1 MTDPP
6 SVVVVTDANVLI
18 NLIHTRRLAI
28 LGELPGLRFVVPDDV
43 VAEVTDED
51 QRLRLT
57 EAMAAGTLTSCSL
70 TDIAELSVFAE
81 LRPVLGAGEAACLA
95 AAQARGWHIASDEQR
110 RFAREVLARLGEG
123 RLLTTPINY
132 VRAIQAGLLSVA
144 EADADKTLLASRRFV
159 MRFASFA
166 DLLNADA

>member
-6 SVVVVTDANVLI
+6 SVVVVTDANVLF

-95 AAQARGWHIASDEQR
+95 AAHIQT
-110 RFAREVLARLGEG
+110 G
-123 RLLTTPINY
+123 RICG
-132 VRAIQAGLLSVA
+132 VR
-144 EADADKTLLASRRFV
+144 
-159 MRFASFA
+159 
-166 DLLNADA
+166 